1 MYMGDKLCN
10 DYIRELIEI
19 DPTINDILMKKEYDH
34 LKHIQPNIYSEDYY
48 SNINKL
54 NHKYVNLLKKKETMS
69 FYDKI
74 LFRDLKHE
82 IDMEEKYEIYMYMP
96 VDIADNI
103 LIYYVSESRGE
114 GTYSFEN
121 KDDYLFFMER
131 LKTLD
136 DITEEIIIKMRAGI
150 KNKIT
155 LYEKIVDFMIN
166 QIDEILEEKR
176 FIKPRSYS
184 IKNWDKS
191 LEKYLIG
198 NLTKF
203 NDFLKK
209 EYKRY
214 ASKKM
219 GLSSYKGGDKAYT
232 KILQDHT
239 FSNTNPEKVH
249 KLGLDELK
257 ILIKKKKIIED
268 NLDIDKLNK
277 EKLTKNDDIINKL
290 IEIRED
296 INENLVGKLFNK
308 GKLKENELYD
318 VKEVSISDK
327 LYSAFYISPTHKKG
341 IFYINMET
349 MKPIHSAELYILSL
363 HEGIPGHHYES
374 YRHNGVN
381 DYLKLN
387 TYSGYSEGWGL
398 YCESIGEKTIERE
411 YYRLNYEI
419 HRTLRLIID
428 TGIHYYN
435 WSYDKCL
442 NLMNKHLDNRKT
454 IENEIL
460 RLVSLP
466 GQAITYKIGEKT
478 MVHLKD
484 NILKDKSLKDFHD
497 SILDIGPCP
506 LELLLKYYID
516 KKL

>member
-1 MYMGDKLCN
+1 M
-10 DYIRELIEI
+10 
-19 DPTINDILMKKEYDH
+19 
-34 LKHIQPNIYSEDYY
+34 
-48 SNINKL
+48 
-54 NHKYVNLLKKKETMS
+54 
-69 FYDKI
+69 
-74 LFRDLKHE
+74 
-82 IDMEEKYEIYMYMP
+82 
-96 VDIADNI
+96 
-103 LIYYVSESRGE
+103 
-114 GTYSFEN
+114 
-121 KDDYLFFMER
+121 
-131 LKTLD
+131 
-136 DITEEIIIKMRAGI
+136 
-150 KNKIT
+150 
-155 LYEKIVDFMIN
+155 
-166 QIDEILEEKR
+166 
-176 FIKPRSYS
+176 
-184 IKNWDKS
+184 
-191 LEKYLIG
+191 EKYLIS

-277 EKLTKNDDIINKL
+277 EKL
-290 IEIRED
+290 
-296 INENLVGKLFNK
+296 
-308 GKLKENELYD
+308 KENELYD

-374 YRHNGVN
+374 YRHKEVN

-398 YCESIGEKTIERE
+398 YCESIGKKTIERE

-419 HRTLRLIID
+419 QV
-428 TGIHYYN
+428 
-435 WSYDKCL
+435 K
-442 NLMNKHLDNRKT
+442 K
-454 IENEIL
+454 
-460 RLVSLP
+460 
-466 GQAITYKIGEKT
+466 KIGCAALG
-478 MVHLKD
+478 VWQ
-484 NILKDKSLKDFHD
+484 SV
-497 SILDIGPCP
+497 
-506 LELLLKYYID
+506 
-516 KKL
+516 